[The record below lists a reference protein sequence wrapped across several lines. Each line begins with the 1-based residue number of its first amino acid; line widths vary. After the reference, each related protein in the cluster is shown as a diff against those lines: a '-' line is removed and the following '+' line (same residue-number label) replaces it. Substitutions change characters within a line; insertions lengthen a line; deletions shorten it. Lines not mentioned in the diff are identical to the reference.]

1 MKIQMLVGALSFVIT
16 VVLSLCIIPYLKKLK
31 IGQVV
36 RQDGP
41 KSHLGKS
48 GTPTMGGIMM
58 LISIL
63 LLLIIFAFQ
72 YKVLILPIILIA
84 GFGIVGFIDD
94 RKKLVE
100 HSSDGISAKMKM
112 LLLFVFSVIFIIAYL
127 LIFRLGTDIII
138 PFTGGDIIV
147 LPIGIFVLFTM
158 LVLLGTSNA
167 INLTDGL
174 DGLCSGIVTVVML
187 FFTVVA
193 TKRHD
198 TAMAIL
204 GATVTGAN
212 LGFLIFNVKPAKV
225 FMGDTGSLAL
235 GAAVASIAIIMRMPL
250 YLLIVALIPVL
261 ETLSVAMQ
269 VIYFKLTHGK
279 RLFKMAPLHH
289 HLELS
294 GMKETKVVILFWCIT
309 LILGVISY
317 LV

>member
-1 MKIQMLVGALSFVIT
+1 MSLYLLTGGLSFIIT
-16 VVLSLCIIPYLKKLK
+16 VILSLCIIPYLKKLK

-36 RQDGP
+36 RSDGP
-41 KSHLGKS
+41 KTHLGKS

-63 LLLIIFAFQ
+63 LILIIAAFK
-72 YKVLILPIILIA
+72 YPVLILPIILIL

-112 LLLFVFSVIFIIAYL
+112 LLLFVFSALFILAYML
-127 LIFRLGTDIII
+127 VFKLGTDIVL
-138 PFTGGDIIV
+138 PFTKGDVYV
-147 LPIGIFVLFTM
+147 LPTGVFILFTM
-158 LVLLGTSNA
+158 FVLLGTSNA

-174 DGLCSGIVTVVML
+174 DGLCSGIVAIVMT
-187 FFTVVA
+187 FFTIVA

-198 TAMAIL
+198 TAMIIL
-204 GATVTGAN
+204 GMTTIGAN
-212 LGFLIFNVKPAKV
+212 LGFLIFNIKPAKV

-250 YLLIVALIPVL
+250 YLLIVALIPVC

-269 VIYFKLTHGK
+269 VIYFKVTHGK

-294 GMKETKVVILFWCIT
+294 GMKETHVVMLFWSIT
-309 LILGVISY
+309 LVLLVISY
-317 LV
+317 FV

>member
-1 MKIQMLVGALSFVIT
+1 MKIQMLVGALSFIIT
-16 VVLSLCIIPYLKKLK
+16 VILSLCIIPYLKKLK

-127 LIFRLGTDIII
+127 LIFRLGTDIIV

>member
-16 VVLSLCIIPYLKKLK
+16 VILSLCIIPYLKKLK

-127 LIFRLGTDIII
+127 LIFRLGTDIIV